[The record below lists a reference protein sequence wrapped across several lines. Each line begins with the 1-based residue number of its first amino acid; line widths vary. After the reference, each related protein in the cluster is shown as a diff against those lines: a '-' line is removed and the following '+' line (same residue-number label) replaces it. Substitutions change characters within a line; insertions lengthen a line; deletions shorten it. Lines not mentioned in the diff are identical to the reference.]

1 MAGARPY
8 LVLVRF
14 SRDELATL
22 APDAWQLTG
31 RLRDD
36 DIDAA
41 AEAVRARLGLPSEK
55 RMERAARDR
64 EMAAL

>member
-36 DIDAA
+36 AIDVAA
-41 AEAVRARLGLPSEK
+41 DAVRARLGLPSERK
-55 RMERAARDR
+55 AQTAHEMVAR
-64 EMAAL
+64 